1 MTWSG
6 RGKIAFAGV
15 GFSPIERNGS
25 TTLGEL
31 AQVAIANAIADAG
44 LTPAQIDGLATYMSP
59 PAAGAVAREGIEMVG
74 PEYVLA
80 HCAVGPAR
88 WYATLNGGL
97 VTAAIVEAAMALLGG
112 ACSYALVWRA
122 MHHARA
128 APKQRATPARVSG
141 NREFAAPYGCTT
153 AVQWHAL
160 AYRHYVERFG
170 VTRAQ
175 LAALALTSRRH
186 ANVNE
191 HAFFRD
197 QPLDFDTYMGARM
210 IADPLCLFD
219 CDIPVQACVATIMTT
234 TDRARDLRNQ
244 PAWLAGFAM
253 NAAARA
259 PIVEYTLLDY
269 FDAGRTTAQQLWASA
284 GLGPADIDT
293 AMLYDG
299 FAPSTLYW
307 LEAAGFCPQGE
318 AARFIQDG
326 RIAADGELPVN
337 TFGGSLSQG
346 RLHGMGH
353 AVEAVLQ
360 ASGRAGARQLRDTNA
375 ICVFAGSPMFRGSG
389 IVITSQP

>member
-15 GFSPIERNGS
+15 GFSPIQRDGNTS
-25 TTLGEL
+25 LGEM
-31 AQVAIANAIADAG
+31 ARVAIANAIADAG
-44 LTPAQIDGLATYMSP
+44 LAPSDIDGLATYSSQ
-59 PAAGAVAREGIEMVG
+59 PAPGAAPREGIEVVG

-80 HCAVGPAR
+80 NCGVGPAR
-88 WYATLNGGL
+88 WYAHLNGGM

-122 MHHARA
+122 MHHPGTA
-128 APKQRATPARVSG
+128 AKRPANAQTVAG
-141 NREFAAPYGCTT
+141 NREFSAPYGCATP
-153 AVQWHAL
+153 VQWHAL
-160 AYRHYVERFG
+160 AYRRYVDRFG
-170 VTRAQ
+170 ATRAQ
-175 LAALALTSRRH
+175 LATLALVSRRN
-186 ANVNE
+186 ANLNE

-197 QPLDFDTYMGARM
+197 KPLDFEGYMGARM
-210 IADPLCLFD
+210 ISDPLCLLD
-219 CDIPVQACVATIMTT
+219 CDIPVQACIATVMTT
-234 TDRARDLRNQ
+234 ADRARDLRNK

-259 PIVEYTLLDY
+259 PIVEYTLVDY
-269 FDAGRTTAQQLWASA
+269 FDAGRATANQLWDCAGQGSA
-284 GLGPADIDT
+284 DMDA

-307 LEAAGFCPQGE
+307 LEAAGFCRRGE
-318 AARFIQDG
+318 AAAFIQDG
-326 RIAADGELPVN
+326 RIAIGGELPVN

-353 AVEAVLQ
+353 TVEAVLQ
-360 ASGRAGARQLRDTNA
+360 ASGRAGPRQLRDANA

-389 IVITSQP
+389 LVITSQP

>member
-6 RGKIAFAGV
+6 RGRIAFAGV
-15 GFSPIERNGS
+15 GFSAIQRGS
-25 TTLGEL
+25 TTALGEL
-31 AQVAIANAIADAG
+31 AQAAIANAIADAG
-44 LTPAQIDGLATYMSP
+44 LTAAAIDGLATYSTP
-59 PAAGAVAREGIEMVG
+59 TAVGAVSREGIEVVG

-80 HCAVGPAR
+80 NCAVGPVR
-88 WYATLNGGL
+88 WYAYLNGGL

-122 MHHARA
+122 MHHAGAAPRGRA
-128 APKQRATPARVSG
+128 APATVSG
-141 NREFAAPYGCTT
+141 NAEFGAPYGCSTG
-153 AVQWHAL
+153 VQWHAL
-160 AYRHYVERFG
+160 AYRRYVERFG
-170 VTRAQ
+170 ATRAQ
-175 LAALALTSRRH
+175 LAALALNSRRN
-186 ANVNE
+186 ANSNE

-197 QPLDFDTYMGARM
+197 QPLDFDAYMKARM
-210 IADPLCLFD
+210 IADPLCLLD
-219 CDIPVQACVATIMTT
+219 CDIPVQACVAMVMTT
-234 TDRARDLRNQ
+234 ADRARDLRNK
-244 PAWLAGFAM
+244 PAWLAGFSM

-269 FDAGRTTAQQLWASA
+269 FDVGRASAQQLWASA
-284 GLGPADIDT
+284 GVGPADVDA

-326 RIAADGELPVN
+326 RIAIDGELPVN

-360 ASGRAGARQLRDTNA
+360 ASGRAGPRQVKDPNV